1 MELLALICALR
12 MAKFLGHSHSI
23 DTVKPVL
30 GESHHHFRNYTH
42 AHSGGKRVTSR
53 PAPGYYSEVKTH
65 VEKRKRDRE
74 EWTQHEEG
82 NVLADVAASSK
93 PDQLRARY
101 PTSTNISITA
111 SALIFQV
118 SPPDVW
124 NAYKEPMT
132 PVPWTY
138 IIHRKQI
145 RMHEEYVETRTAN
158 SALIHRNRDWTSF
171 NMELT
176 NELWE
181 NSEAT
186 TLDKQRVLKI
196 IYDFYWHGGNRSN
209 DQMLNKDEQQDIAK
223 YQLCDEPESQN
234 HLVLSCSYPIMKHS
248 RDYSKSFIEA
258 HHVKLVAQGKG
269 SYRTV
274 LQRCIANW
282 KTQQVQDNIH
292 MWIGRWP
299 VDNRVAFLNGI
310 PNNLTSQAALL
321 KEALKNMYSPILAHV
336 YHAHALRIHLL
347 RGRIPTDIKSAY
359 TNPWYDDVS
368 PLPIHPL
375 RRHRILIDKE
385 WDASS
390 QESVEPITVQ
400 TTPQRAT
407 RRGGNKR
414 KQGSYLKSAY
424 PYSRTTP
431 VPWRD
436 THFGKPTLSLCR
448 NGTTRREVSTAK
460 SSQTSTINPS
470 TDQTGDG

>member
-1 MELLALICALR
+1 VNHITT
-12 MAKFLGHSHSI
+12 FG
-23 DTVKPVL
+23 TTP
-30 GESHHHFRNYTH
+30 TP
-42 AHSGGKRVTSR
+42 SGGKRVTSR
-53 PAPGYYSEVKTH
+53 PAPGYYSKVKTH
-65 VEKRKRDRE
+65 VEKRKRDRR

-111 SALIFQV
+111 SELIFQA

-145 RMHEEYVETRTAN
+145 RMHEEYLKTRTAN

-196 IYDFYWHGGNRSN
+196 IYDLYWHGGNRSK

-234 HLVLSCSYPIMKHS
+234 PLVLSCSYPIMKHA

-274 LQRCIANW
+274 LQRCIAYW
-282 KTQQVQDNIH
+282 KTQQVQDHIH
-292 MWIGRWP
+292 MWIG
-299 VDNRVAFLNGI
+299 
-310 PNNLTSQAALL
+310 
-321 KEALKNMYSPILAHV
+321 
-336 YHAHALRIHLL
+336 
-347 RGRIPTDIKSAY
+347 
-359 TNPWYDDVS
+359 
-368 PLPIHPL
+368 
-375 RRHRILIDKE
+375 
-385 WDASS
+385 
-390 QESVEPITVQ
+390 
-400 TTPQRAT
+400 
-407 RRGGNKR
+407 
-414 KQGSYLKSAY
+414 
-424 PYSRTTP
+424 
-431 VPWRD
+431 
-436 THFGKPTLSLCR
+436 
-448 NGTTRREVSTAK
+448 
-460 SSQTSTINPS
+460 
-470 TDQTGDG
+470 